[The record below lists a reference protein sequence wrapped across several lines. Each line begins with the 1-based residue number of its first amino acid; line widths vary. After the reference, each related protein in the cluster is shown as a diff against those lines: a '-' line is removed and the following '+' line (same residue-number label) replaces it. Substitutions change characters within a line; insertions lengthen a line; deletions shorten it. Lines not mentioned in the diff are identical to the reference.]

1 MGTQWGH
8 KCVTIPHMKEIKKYT
23 SIRISADGE
32 RLRAALAKLL
42 GVNKTAVIEIAL
54 RELAAKHG
62 VK

>member
-1 MGTQWGH
+1 MQDER
-8 KCVTIPHMKEIKKYT
+8 KNT

-42 GVNKTAVIEIAL
+42 GISKTAVIEIAL